1 MASQATFEIENDIVN
16 IDNAPQLGYDRDS
29 IYQYDD
35 NEQKEL
41 LKARP
46 WKQDPN
52 YFRNVLVS
60 SIALVKMAMHA
71 RSGGAIEVMGMMTG
85 KILPNTFVVMDCY
98 PLPVEGTETRVNAQQ
113 EGIEFMVEYLQGL
126 KDVGRKENIVGWYHS
141 HPGYGCWLSG
151 IDVDT
156 QFQNQQFQEPFLA
169 VVVDPNRTISAGKV
183 EIGAFRTYPEGF
195 KPPKTQ
201 KQDQS
206 VPLSKAKD
214 YGAHSERYYE
224 LDVSFFKSSLD
235 ENLLQLLWNK
245 NWASTLSQST
255 LKLNHDYASKLMLD
269 LSEKNA
275 QLATSLSEKTQ
286 TAQGRGFREAL
297 SKSAPTNDSKKGEP
311 HTNLLNYTAGGQWEA
326 LGRTVQDG
334 AQIGSD
340 ELQGL
345 MSLQIQE
352 RLFSKEK

>member
-1 MASQATFEIENDIVN
+1 MASLATFQVENDIV
-16 IDNAPQLGYDRDS
+16 DVDSTPQQGFDRDDL
-29 IYQYDD
+29 YKYDD
-35 NEQKEL
+35 VEQKAIL
-41 LKARP
+41 AAHP
-46 WKQDPN
+46 WRTDPS

-126 KDVGRKENIVGWYHS
+126 KDVGRRENIVGWYHS

-183 EIGAFRTYPEGF
+183 EIGAFRTYPKDY
-195 KPPKTQ
+195 KPPKKATKQ
-201 KQDQS
+201 NQDQS

-245 NWASTLSQST
+245 NWAATLSQST
-255 LKLNHDYASKLMLD
+255 IQLNHDYTSKLMLD

-275 QLATSLSEKTQ
+275 QLAIGLGEKTPQ
-286 TAQGRGFREAL
+286 SQGRGFREAM
-297 SKSAPTNDSKKGEP
+297 SKADNEP
-311 HTNLLNYTAGGQWEA
+311 HTNLLNYSTKGQWEPVN
-326 LGRTVQDG
+326 RSVKDG
-334 AQIGSD
+334 VQIGSD

-345 MSLQIQE
+345 MSLEIQR
-352 RLFSKEK
+352 RLFGRAK